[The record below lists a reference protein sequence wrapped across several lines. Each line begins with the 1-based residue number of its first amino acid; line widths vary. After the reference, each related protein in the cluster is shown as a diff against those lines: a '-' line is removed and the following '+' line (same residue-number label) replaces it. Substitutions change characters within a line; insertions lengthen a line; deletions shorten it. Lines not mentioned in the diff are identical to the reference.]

1 MTDATNSAKWW
12 LEPSSK
18 GDTDNLNHQ
27 NGSAEVQDLAG
38 TVLLDIWLC
47 SIPQVHVARLRSGTK
62 DYMPWSQETFDAAVQ
77 ENIEEFEMEVSSHSQ
92 HVDRHDAV
100 LRLSHAVACVR
111 PGDGLIRCE
120 I

>member
-1 MTDATNSAKWW
+1 VVARTV
-12 LEPSSK
+12 EQ
-18 GDTDNLNHQ
+18 GYIDNLNHQ

-38 TVLLDIWLC
+38 TVLLAIWLC

-77 ENIEEFEMEVSSHSQ
+77 ENIEEFEMEVSSHLQ

-100 LRLSHAVACVR
+100 LRLSHAVDCVR